1 MKLRIDKRKLKYVG
15 IVLLALIGSFM
26 FHVDRSDNMDFNR
39 YQTIMD
45 SLRSSGISW
54 LDYMVN
60 CNAATLR
67 ANAIMQYSYAF
78 NTLMYLVAKLFE
90 NNYILV
96 WISVLFDYSLI
107 AYIAF
112 DWKRNSK
119 YKTNEVIL
127 VLLACFSLL
136 PFIHVNSGLRTAT
149 SACIMALAVYRFLYQ
164 KKNIVEF
171 LALALLSVLFHP
183 FSIFAVPIAIVIRV
197 SSRKGVLFAVLIGCM
212 FLSRIAEIFLNS
224 GIPFLTL
231 IGRKYITYTSETQFT
246 AYRTFSYGGLINCAI
261 IIAYYLLIYRKS
273 REIDND
279 GIVTDKEKIYLFI
292 VCFSGLIVGNV
303 GSYEMICRNG
313 YLLGA
318 LSPILISMFYE
329 KGHLLSGKHIGS
341 IFRVALGLLFVI
353 MSFQWVR
360 YNYPFFL

>member
-136 PFIHVNSGLRTAT
+136 PGVPPKMAT
-149 SACIMALAVYRFLYQ
+149 SPPLWLNYTTFVYWVQYTCCTY
-164 KKNIVEF
+164 
-171 LALALLSVLFHP
+171 
-183 FSIFAVPIAIVIRV
+183 
-197 SSRKGVLFAVLIGCM
+197 IGYDIWHLC
-212 FLSRIAEIFLNS
+212 
-224 GIPFLTL
+224 
-231 IGRKYITYTSETQFT
+231 
-246 AYRTFSYGGLINCAI
+246 
-261 IIAYYLLIYRKS
+261 LLIYRGRYSIIHNVK
-273 REIDND
+273 RERAPGARHAVEIDETAAVP
-279 GIVTDKEKIYLFI
+279 GQ
-292 VCFSGLIVGNV
+292 
-303 GSYEMICRNG
+303 
-313 YLLGA
+313 
-318 LSPILISMFYE
+318 
-329 KGHLLSGKHIGS
+329 HLRHE
-341 IFRVALGLLFVI
+341 
-353 MSFQWVR
+353 
-360 YNYPFFL
+360 P